1 MRLLRS
7 RRTLFA
13 ILVAALLIALAGPA
27 EATRAP
33 KYSWTPG
40 GATYGDPDVGNGGFY
55 GGDPDV
61 GGGGSQENF
70 GDPDPGGA
78 GFGFNALKRLLT
90 RLGHLRE
97 FAGNLANL

>member
-40 GATYGDPDVGNGGFY
+40 GATYGDPDPGNGGFSSITN
-55 GGDPDV
+55 GDPDI
-61 GGGGSQENF
+61 GGGGWTIGSFIDWVQNHCI
-70 GDPDPGGA
+70 A
-78 GFGFNALKRLLT
+78 MLLQ
-90 RLGHLRE
+90 R
-97 FAGNLANL
+97 